1 MVVFI
6 RGLGIIS
13 AQHTFN
19 TNEFLSELVSAKENR
34 LNSINPQFKDFI
46 NPILVRRMGR
56 IIKMGIAAA
65 SVCLKDA
72 KIEMPD
78 AIMTGTALGCLEDTE
93 NFLMALIE
101 NEEQFLTPT
110 SFIQSTHNTVSA
122 QIALQLKCMNYNF
135 TYVHKGFSFES
146 ALLDGMM
153 TLAEGNA
160 KNILVG
166 GHDEMTD
173 KYFRVCDRI
182 GYWKKEVIES
192 QELINSTTSGSVA
205 GEGAAFF
212 VLSSEKSNTDYAV
225 LKGIKSIYKPG
236 DVEEIAANI
245 KLITS

>member
-1 MVVFI
+1 
-6 RGLGIIS
+6 
-13 AQHTFN
+13 
-19 TNEFLSELVSAKENR
+19 
-34 LNSINPQFKDFI
+34 
-46 NPILVRRMGR
+46 
-56 IIKMGIAAA
+56 
-65 SVCLKDA
+65 
-72 KIEMPD
+72 
-78 AIMTGTALGCLEDTE
+78 
-93 NFLMALIE
+93 
-101 NEEQFLTPT
+101 
-110 SFIQSTHNTVSA
+110 
-122 QIALQLKCMNYNF
+122 MNYNF

-245 KLITS
+245 KILLKEHKLVEEDIDLVIYGINGDSRFDPVYHELRKSCFSNSDAAWYKHLSGEYQTSASFALWLAAKILKTQTIPQVVCIGEVRRQSFNNILILNGFLHSHYTAFLVSACN